1 MQCIR
6 CGRTTPE
13 GRLFCETCART
24 VSTPLE
30 EAETRHIVLPDRD
43 KLPPAPKPVKKNEP
57 APPPRGLRRLTAA
70 VVVLSL
76 LCTLLL
82 GAIGYGVYSYF
93 SEEARQ
99 ERSRQQLVAA
109 ENARL
114 NTELDRLE
122 EELAVALE
130 EQKTLEDAR
139 QADAQ
144 KIQRLEDELSIY
156 RMQTGDLETDLSAL
170 EQENLRLIDE
180 LDRAATERRELNRS
194 IEELQTRLQTAESEK
209 AHLEDMAAF
218 VNAHVAFVSDDGT
231 GYYHCY
237 GCTYFDTT
245 GAYQLYSTADA
256 LAQGFTPCP
265 YCH

>member
-13 GRLFCETCART
+13 GRMFCETCAQT
-24 VSTPLE
+24 VSMPLE
-30 EAETRHIVLPDRD
+30 EAETRRIVLPDRD
-43 KLPPAPKPVKKNEP
+43 KLPPAPKPVKKTEP

-70 VVVLSL
+70 VVALSL

-82 GAIGYGVYSYF
+82 GAVGYGVYSYF
-93 SEEARQ
+93 SEAARQ

-122 EELAVALE
+122 DELAVALE

-144 KIQRLEDELSIY
+144 KIQRLEDELGIY

-180 LDRAATERRELNRS
+180 LDRAATEKRELNRS
-194 IEELQTRLQTAESEK
+194 IEDLQIRLQTAESEK
-209 AHLEDMAAF
+209 EHLEDMAAF
-218 VNAHVAFVSDDGT
+218 VNAHVAFVGDDGT

-237 GCTYFDTT
+237 GCTYFDTA
-245 GAYQLYSTADA
+245 GPYQIYSTTDA
-256 LAQGFTPCP
+256 LAQGLTPCP